1 MKGIYFMG
9 KDNKQ
14 IGAMDHKETYQTI
27 INTAQRLFMELG
39 YRAVSTRQIAQICGV
54 TQPAIYH
61 HFKNKQTLYV
71 AVMRQT
77 LHHTEADLKAILAEF
92 TSFQERFTQIAIYM
106 MIHFEID
113 MAQMF
118 HDISHELGPDDQ
130 QLIHQ
135 WWTEGFLMPVV
146 KMINDGILEEEIKNP
161 ALLNTNSTELAYLIL
176 NIIKSILQPETTA
189 KLSKK
194 QRLTMAEE
202 KANLMVEIFINGIRA

>member
-1 MKGIYFMG
+1 MG
-9 KDNKQ
+9 KNNKQ

-135 WWTEGFLMPVV
+135 WWMEGFLMPVV

-161 ALLNTNSTELAYLIL
+161 ALLNTNSTELAYLI
-176 NIIKSILQPETTA
+176 
-189 KLSKK
+189 
-194 QRLTMAEE
+194 
-202 KANLMVEIFINGIRA
+202 

>member
-1 MKGIYFMG
+1 MG
-9 KDNKQ
+9 KNNKQ

-39 YRAVSTRQIAQICGV
+39 YRAVSTRKIAQICGV

-135 WWTEGFLMPVV
+135 WWMEGFFMPVV

-176 NIIKSILQPETTA
+176 NIIKSILQPETTT

-202 KANLMVEIFINGIRA
+202 KAKLMVEIFINGIRA

>member
-118 HDISHELGPDDQ
+118 HDISHELGTDDQ

>member
-1 MKGIYFMG
+1 MG

-135 WWTEGFLMPVV
+135 WWTEGFFMPVV

>member
-1 MKGIYFMG
+1 MG
-9 KDNKQ
+9 KNNKQ

-39 YRAVSTRQIAQICGV
+39 YRAVSTRKIAQICGV

-135 WWTEGFLMPVV
+135 WWMEGFLMPVV

-202 KANLMVEIFINGIRA
+202 KAKLMVEIFINGIRA